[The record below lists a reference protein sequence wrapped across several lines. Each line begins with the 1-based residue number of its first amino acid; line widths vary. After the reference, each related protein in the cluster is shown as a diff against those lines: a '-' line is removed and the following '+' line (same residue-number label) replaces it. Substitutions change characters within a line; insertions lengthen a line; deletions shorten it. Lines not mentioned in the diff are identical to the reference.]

1 MSATAAE
8 PPPFESISSVHTTA
22 TSAAETA
29 GPRAGVDRSLSD
41 TGIKVEA
48 EAGSGAKE
56 ISDDEAASQDEPSPC
71 PSSFRDQVEWLSKV
85 RTGLEYSVCIAAY
98 RVDSLF
104 GNRDEAELDEARAV
118 YGRLR
123 LGTYWD
129 GYDGFDP
136 ELRLRASYPLPSV
149 KQRARAI
156 IGRGTDEELIEGAP
170 REIDSGGLFSDEE
183 DVNWLVGLGYNRI
196 RSRNSR
202 LDFGAGLKLESP
214 LNPYLKATYRYRF
227 LVAEDVMLR
236 FQQVAFW
243 ENVDG
248 FGTSTLADAEW
259 LLNEKQLLRW
269 SNYLKIDET
278 TDGVA
283 WNSNVTLYQRLAQAK
298 AVAFRALVRGAT
310 DREISPTKYQLEVIY
325 RQRFIHD
332 WLFIEL
338 HGGGGWIRKDTDPSR
353 EFYPEFGLIF
363 EIVFGDHP
371 NLAR

>member
-1 MSATAAE
+1 MPRNPLPSQPSHSRHLTAPAHWYVRVVIVSLGVMSATAAE

-202 LDFGAGLKLESP
+202 LDFGAGLKLESRDYGWRGLEFERHAVP
-214 LNPYLKATYRYRF
+214 AARASEGRCLSCP
-227 LVAEDVMLR
+227 
-236 FQQVAFW
+236 
-243 ENVDG
+243 
-248 FGTSTLADAEW
+248 GTRCD
-259 LLNEKQLLRW
+259 
-269 SNYLKIDET
+269 
-278 TDGVA
+278 
-283 WNSNVTLYQRLAQAK
+283 
-298 AVAFRALVRGAT
+298 
-310 DREISPTKYQLEVIY
+310 
-325 RQRFIHD
+325 
-332 WLFIEL
+332 
-338 HGGGGWIRKDTDPSR
+338 
-353 EFYPEFGLIF
+353 
-363 EIVFGDHP
+363 
-371 NLAR
+371 